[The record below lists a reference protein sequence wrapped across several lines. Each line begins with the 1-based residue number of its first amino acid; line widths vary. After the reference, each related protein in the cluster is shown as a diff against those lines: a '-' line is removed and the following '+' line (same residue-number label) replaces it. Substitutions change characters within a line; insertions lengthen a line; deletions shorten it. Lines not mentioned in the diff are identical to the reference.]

1 MPAVSVLEGSQIAAP
16 SDLHGRSEIS
26 ERLIT
31 SALVAC
37 GAVSVGTTL
46 GILWVL
52 GSGAAHFFAQVSIF
66 DFLGGT
72 QWTPLFADARF
83 GIWPLVSGTL
93 LTAGVALMVAGPFGL
108 LAAIYLSEFA
118 TPRTA
123 AVLKPLLEVLAGVPT
138 VVYGYFALLVVTPI
152 LQVFLPGLA
161 TFNALGAGIVMGLMI
176 VPMIASLG
184 EDAISSVPHILR
196 EGAYALGAGRLRTL
210 FQVVLPAARSGL
222 LAAVTLAVSRAVGE
236 TMIVAIA
243 AGQQAQF
250 TADPRVP
257 VETMTAFIVQ
267 VSMGDT
273 PQGTLA
279 YHTIFAVGATLFVS
293 TFAMNAVAQ
302 WLASGARRA
311 G

>member
-1 MPAVSVLEGSQIAAP
+1 MAAATTVAGVGSVPA
-16 SDLHGRSEIS
+16 SDLHGRPPLV
-26 ERLIT
+26 ERAVRVSLF
-31 SALVAC
+31 AC
-37 GAVSVGTTL
+37 GAVTVGTTL

-52 GSGAAHFFAQVSIF
+52 GTGAAQFFAEVSLF

-83 GIWPLVSGTL
+83 GVWPLVAGTV
-93 LTAGVALMVAGPFGL
+93 LTAGVALSVAAPLGL
-108 LAAIYLSEFA
+108 LAAIYLAEYAS
-118 TPRTA
+118 PRVA
-123 AVLKPLLEVLAGVPT
+123 SILKPLLEILAGVPT
-138 VVYGYFALLVVTPI
+138 VVYGYFALLVITPV
-152 LQVFLPGLA
+152 LQAVLPDLA

-184 EDAISSVPHILR
+184 EDAITAVPRSLR
-196 EGAYALGAGRLRTL
+196 EGAYALGAGQLRTL
-210 FQVVLPAARSGL
+210 FLVVLPAARSGL
-222 LAAVTLAVSRAVGE
+222 LAAVTLAVSRAIGE

-243 AGQQAQF
+243 AGQQPQF

-267 VSMGDT
+267 ISMGDT

-279 YHTIFAVGATLFVS
+279 YHTIFAVGATLFVF
-293 TFAMNAVAQ
+293 TFVMNAAAQ